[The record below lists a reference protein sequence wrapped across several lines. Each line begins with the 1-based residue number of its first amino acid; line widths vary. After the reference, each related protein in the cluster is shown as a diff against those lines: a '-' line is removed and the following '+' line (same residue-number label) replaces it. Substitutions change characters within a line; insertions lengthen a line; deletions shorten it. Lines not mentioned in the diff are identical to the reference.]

1 MRQFPP
7 NMMGPQMLR
16 KFPPQTNF
24 MKPNMGQPQQMMNM
38 EGIDKNQRRDY
49 YGDRLFTKIS
59 SNPQFANLN
68 E

>member
-1 MRQFPP
+1 VRLFPG

-24 MKPNMGQPQQMMNM
+24 MKTPMPMMNM
-38 EGIDKNQRRDY
+38 EGLDKNQRRDY
-49 YGDRLFTKIS
+49 YGERLYAKIS
-59 SNPQFANLN
+59 SNPQFANFA